1 MFGKSIST
9 TLAFV
14 LLVVSGTNAQSLNSA
29 STPKNSIATIAKSN
43 GNTTTLHLD
52 EEQKPTHLMVEAPSF
67 GLKEGISD
75 IEVTFEYRRPAK
87 TNMVFEISDAGVIR
101 AFSIDGV
108 ERTLND
114 RNYPYEDS
122 LTERLWLE
130 NGVAVPNEG
139 DWWHKA
145 HIAISGAT
153 HHSVMRWQTPHYAT
167 NELKK
172 FGLRNIEIKVTEHL
186 DRKEFLRVMD
196 YNIQNAMWADQ
207 GNNYD
212 NFVEWMRRADTD
224 VVIFCEAQSNYITGI
239 DKRMPEPIMERYL
252 PAKWGEFA
260 ARWGHKYWV
269 IGAHQDNHPV
279 VVTSRY
285 PLTLIQALGGEEV
298 SHGGVHAQVEVN
310 GEKIDLVGFHTFPHA
325 YARELV
331 KTDRVKEQKE
341 SRRRYD
347 GEKMRT
353 EEIKIFMERTILNKK
368 FRKQKNWLIM
378 GDTNCLSPLDDR
390 FFGHGIGSPLYWGH
404 QYILDNTTCTDIVK
418 AYCCP
423 QQRDVLIP
431 SIQWERRIDIIYAS
445 PSMMERVVKVETPK
459 DEFTTSI
466 KEPGL
471 RHHKRSSDHL
481 PVIVD
486 FKIANTK

>member
-1 MFGKSIST
+1 MKARFISILVT
-9 TLAFV
+9 FLLLAGCNF
-14 LLVVSGTNAQSLNSA
+14 ASA
-29 STPKNSIATIAKSN
+29 
-43 GNTTTLHLD
+43 
-52 EEQKPTHLMVEAPSF
+52 APSKLYTSSEHTVAVSEY
-67 GLKEGISD
+67 GIKAGISD
-75 IEVTFEYRRPAK
+75 IVVSFEYCRPAK
-87 TNMVFEISDAGVIR
+87 TNLVFSISDAGVIR
-101 AFSIDGV
+101 EFSIDGV
-108 ERTLND
+108 ERALND

-122 LTERLWLE
+122 LVERLWLE
-130 NGVAVPNEG
+130 NGAAVASEG

-145 HIAISGAT
+145 TITISGAT
-153 HHSVMRWQTPHYAT
+153 EKSVIHLEAQHYAT
-167 NELKK
+167 QELKN
-172 FGLRNIEIKVTEHL
+172 FGLRNVEVKVVEHL
-186 DRKEFLRVMD
+186 DRSQFLRVMD
-196 YNIQNAMWADQ
+196 YNIQNGMWADQ

-212 NFVEWMRRADTD
+212 NFVKWMQRADTD

-239 DKRMPEPIMERYL
+239 DKRLPEPIPERYL
-252 PAKWGEFA
+252 PSHWGEFA

-285 PLTLIQALGGEEV
+285 PLTLVQALGGKEL

-310 GEKIDLVGFHTFPHA
+310 GEKIDLVGFHTYPHA
-325 YARELV
+325 YERGL
-331 KTDRVKEQKE
+331 TDKAEQIA

-353 EEIKIFMERTILNKK
+353 EEMKIFMERTILNKK

-390 FFGHGIGSPLYWGH
+390 FFGHGADSPLYWGH
-404 QYILDNTTCTDIVK
+404 RYILENTPCIDIVK
-418 AYCCP
+418 KYCCP
-423 QQRDVLIP
+423 QQRDVMIP

-486 FKIANTK
+486 FIMK

>member
-1 MFGKSIST
+1 MAYKNILT

-14 LLVVSGTNAQSLNSA
+14 LLITSGTNAQSLNAGSPTPQI
-29 STPKNSIATIAKSN
+29 STATVAQTAN
-43 GNTTTLHLD
+43 GTTTLRL
-52 EEQKPTHLMVEAPSF
+52 EEEVKPVHMMVEARAF
-67 GLKEGISD
+67 GLQEGISD
-75 IEVTFEYRRPAK
+75 LEVTFEYRRPAK
-87 TNMVFEISDAGVIR
+87 TNLIFTISDAGVIR
-101 AFSIDGV
+101 SFSIDGV

-122 LTERLWLE
+122 LLERLWLE
-130 NGVAVPNEG
+130 NGAAVPAEG

-145 HIAISGAT
+145 KITISGAT
-153 HHSVMRWQTPHYAT
+153 EKSFMRWEAQHYAT
-167 NELKK
+167 KELKK
-172 FGLRNIEIKVTEHL
+172 FGLRNVEVKVVEHL
-186 DRKEFLRVMD
+186 DRSQYLRVMD
-196 YNIQNAMWADQ
+196 YNIQNGMWADQ

-212 NFVEWMRRADTD
+212 NFVRWMQRADTD
-224 VVIFCEAQSNYITGI
+224 VVIFCEAQSNYVTGI
-239 DKRMPEPIMERYL
+239 DKRLPEPIPERYL
-252 PAKWGEFA
+252 PAHWGEFA

-285 PLTLIQALGGEEV
+285 PLTLEQALGGKEL
-298 SHGGVHAQVEVN
+298 SHGGVHAQVDVN
-310 GEKIDLVGFHTFPHA
+310 GEKIDLVGFHTFPYA
-325 YARELV
+325 YSRELV
-331 KTDRVKEQKE
+331 KTDRTKEQLE

-353 EEIKIFMERTILNKK
+353 EEMKIFMERTILNKK
-368 FRKQKNWLIM
+368 FKKRKNWLIM

-390 FFGHGIGSPLYWGH
+390 FFGHGVDSPLYWGH
-404 QYILDNTTCTDIVK
+404 KYMLENTPCTDIVK

-423 QQRDVLIP
+423 QERDVLIP
-431 SIQWERRIDIIYAS
+431 SIQWERRIDIIYAT
-445 PSMMERVVKVETPK
+445 PSMMERVVKVESPK

-486 FKIANTK
+486 FRMK

>member
-1 MFGKSIST
+1 MKSMYIST
-9 TLAFV
+9 LAAIL
-14 LLVVSGTNAQSLNSA
+14 LLVGNNFASA
-29 STPKNSIATIAKSN
+29 
-43 GNTTTLHLD
+43 
-52 EEQKPTHLMVEAPSF
+52 APSKLYTNSEHTVAVTEY
-67 GLKEGISD
+67 GVKAGISD
-75 IEVTFEYRRPAK
+75 IVVSFEYCRPAK
-87 TNMVFEISDAGVIR
+87 TNLVFSISDAGVIR
-101 AFSIDGV
+101 SFSIDGV
-108 ERTLND
+108 ERALND

-122 LTERLWLE
+122 LVERLWLE
-130 NGVAVPNEG
+130 NGAAVPGEG

-145 HIAISGAT
+145 TITISGAT
-153 HHSVMRWQTPHYAT
+153 QKSVMHWEAQHYAT
-167 NELKK
+167 RELKN
-172 FGLRNIEIKVTEHL
+172 FGLRNVELKVVEHL
-186 DRKEFLRVMD
+186 DRNQFLRVMD
-196 YNIQNAMWADQ
+196 YNIQNGMWADQ

-239 DKRMPEPIMERYL
+239 DKRLPEPIPERYL

-285 PLTLIQALGGEEV
+285 PLTLVQALGGKEV

-310 GEKIDLVGFHTFPHA
+310 GEKIDLVGFHTYPHA
-325 YARELV
+325 YERGL
-331 KTDRVKEQKE
+331 TDKAEQIA

-353 EEIKIFMERTILNKK
+353 EEMQIFMERTILNKK

-404 QYILDNTTCTDIVK
+404 QYILDNTPCTDIVK

-486 FKIANTK
+486 FRIK